1 MLDDT
6 TRAIA
11 AVIADGVIDNLTMTA
26 LRKTV
31 QPTLTK
37 RAVGQVRDPDG
48 TIRDLTNKDA
58 FDPISNDQEY
68 DAELRQELS
77 DELNECPSCGYQWSD
92 AEKAAK
98 AEEYREKASATTDP
112 VLAKG
117 YLALAAGLTKRR

>member
-48 TIRDLTNKDA
+48 TIRDLTKDA

-98 AEEYREKASATTDP
+98 AAEYREKARATTDR

-117 YLALAAGLTKRR
+117 YRELASRLVKAV